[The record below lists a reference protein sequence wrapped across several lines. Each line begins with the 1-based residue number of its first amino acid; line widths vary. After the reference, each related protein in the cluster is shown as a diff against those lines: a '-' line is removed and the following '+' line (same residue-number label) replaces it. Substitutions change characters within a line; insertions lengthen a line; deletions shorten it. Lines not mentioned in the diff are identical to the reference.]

1 MHPIRLAGLAGVA
14 LAASLAPSAHAQD
27 GAGDAGAH
35 PFFDKGVATYKQFC
49 SHCHGPDMVNPGTS
63 SYDLRKWPTDR
74 QADFYDVL
82 ENGKGS
88 MPAWGDILLPEE
100 MDALW
105 VYVGSRGGEAGL
117 PPLDGLLI
125 APPADLEPAPENPPG
140 PDAPVAPDGSGD
152 AVGAVDGAA
161 ADEAAAR
168 AGLEAELLEPGT
180 LRACLPRN
188 GRIMSGWRQDGGAGF
203 DYAVAAWLADELDLE
218 LAVTWAETEL
228 EEESDP
234 VRENYAMLA
243 AGWCDVVPG
252 HPSYEG
258 AVGEPVGPRAAL
270 PRLMGALSTSAPPR
284 QVDLAP
290 VRVSHPYL
298 RVETGIVFRQGV
310 VRDGETEALGPESFP
325 DGLGDLEGLDVGIE
339 QGTLAG
345 LLTRRQAPAGVVR
358 RSVTEVPGS
367 TFLWTLESG
376 GFDAALVDV
385 PVYDHHLRQN
395 PISTLA
401 LADWRHPLGFNI
413 GAATLED
420 DAALG
425 DAIDA
430 VLRGEGAAGTLASL
444 AEREGLHWAAP
455 REPLVQGRFTL
466 DTLVGAGMP
475 GAAGAPGADAP
486 DERS

>member
-1 MHPIRLAGLAGVA
+1 MVPE
-14 LAASLAPSAHAQD
+14 D
-27 GAGDAGAH
+27 DA
-35 PFFDKGVATYKQFC
+35 
-49 SHCHGPDMVNPGTS
+49 
-63 SYDLRKWPTDR
+63 
-74 QADFYDVL
+74 
-82 ENGKGS
+82 
-88 MPAWGDILLPEE
+88 
-100 MDALW
+100 
-105 VYVGSRGGEAGL
+105 
-117 PPLDGLLI
+117 
-125 APPADLEPAPENPPG
+125 
-140 PDAPVAPDGSGD
+140 SGD
-152 AVGAVDGAA
+152 
-161 ADEAAAR
+161 R

-203 DYAVAAWLADELDLE
+203 DYALAAWLARELELE
-218 LAVTWAETEL
+218 LAVTWVETEL

-270 PRLMGALSTSAPPR
+270 PRLMGAPSSSAPPR
-284 QVDLAP
+284 QVDLSA

-298 RVETGIVFRQGV
+298 RVETGIVFREGV
-310 VRDGETEALGPESFP
+310 VREGETEPLGSDDFD
-325 DGLGDLEGLDVGIE
+325 DGLADLEGLDVGIE

-345 LLTRRQAPAGVVR
+345 LLTRRQAPAAVVR

-395 PISTLA
+395 PISTLV
-401 LADWRHPLGFNI
+401 LADWRHRLGFNI
-413 GAATLED
+413 GAATLE
-420 DAALG
+420 ARGALG
-425 DAIDA
+425 DSIDA
-430 VLRGEGAAGTLASL
+430 ALRGEGATAALAAL

-455 REPLVQGRFTL
+455 REPFVQGRFTL
-466 DTLVGAGMP
+466 EALVGAG
-475 GAAGAPGADAP
+475 APEADVRG
-486 DERS
+486 ERG